1 MIIAVQEADGVTAV
15 QVNLKSGI
23 ATLQV
28 AATDQVDAA
37 TNVLP
42 RLVETVEGLGF
53 EAEPFFG

>member
-1 MIIAVQEADGVTAV
+1 M

-28 AATDQVDAA
+28 AATDQFDAA
-37 TNVLP
+37 TNALP
-42 RLVETVEGLGF
+42 RLVETVEDLGF